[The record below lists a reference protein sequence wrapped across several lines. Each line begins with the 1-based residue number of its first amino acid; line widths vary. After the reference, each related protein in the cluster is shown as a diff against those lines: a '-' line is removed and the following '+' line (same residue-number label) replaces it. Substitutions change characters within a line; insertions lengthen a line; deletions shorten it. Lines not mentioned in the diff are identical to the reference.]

1 MVFYF
6 FLNGC
11 FSLFVFRQITL
22 RFPVPSL
29 RCLHSTAYVMHSGCP
44 SFKTESYITVIL
56 MFAGDLSL
64 VNCSLNWSKL
74 RETFAFRT
82 DLPCFLATH
91 LLAPIGKRLKATG
104 SHVHKKSDAFLIR
117 SIFVWGLAV
126 CDLACAQSCHSN
138 G

>member
-29 RCLHSTAYVMHSGCP
+29 SCLHSTAYVMHSGCP

-91 LLAPIGKRLKATG
+91 LVAPIGKRLKATG
-104 SHVHKKSDAFLIR
+104 SHVHKKSDAFFDKINFCLGFSCLR
-117 SIFVWGLAV
+117 SRL
-126 CDLACAQSCHSN
+126 CAIVSL
-138 G
+138 